1 MANTLLTEFQGA
13 CRAAYEQVQML
24 QDLYE
29 HLAGRAG
36 HPDLTS
42 INVDQRIGEL
52 RHFQDLLS
60 GKLQQQDLLPSRPDP
75 EKEGLLELITELK
88 AAFGGEN
95 PPAASERLAA
105 EEAELLQATGQMLA
119 HEQDEAIAD
128 AYARTRE
135 AIARLSAG

>member
-1 MANTLLTEFQGA
+1 MASTVLTEFQGA

-29 HLAGRAG
+29 HLAGQAG
-36 HPDLTS
+36 HRDLTS

-52 RHFQDLLS
+52 RHFQELLS
-60 GKLQQQDLLPSRPDP
+60 GKLQQQDLLPTRPDP
-75 EKEGLLELITELK
+75 EKEGLLELLTELK
-88 AAFGGEN
+88 AAFGGAN
-95 PPAASERLAA
+95 RPAASERLAA
-105 EEAELLQATGQMLA
+105 EEAELLQATGQLLA

-128 AYARTRE
+128 AHARTRD